1 MARSSG
7 CAEDPFW
14 HKLYVLQ
21 HPFADRVQTKG
32 ERPSEGLFFSQKL
45 LKGSSWATA
54 QDSSW
59 CASTQPGV
67 RLCIKINAHCVCL
80 LDVSILL

>member
-21 HPFADRVQTKG
+21 HPFADQVQTKG
-32 ERPSEGLFFSQKL
+32 ERPSEGLFFQPEVIKREQL
-45 LKGSSWATA
+45 GNSSG
-54 QDSSW
+54 Q
-59 CASTQPGV
+59 Q
-67 RLCIKINAHCVCL
+67 LVCQHPARSPL
-80 LDVSILL
+80 VH